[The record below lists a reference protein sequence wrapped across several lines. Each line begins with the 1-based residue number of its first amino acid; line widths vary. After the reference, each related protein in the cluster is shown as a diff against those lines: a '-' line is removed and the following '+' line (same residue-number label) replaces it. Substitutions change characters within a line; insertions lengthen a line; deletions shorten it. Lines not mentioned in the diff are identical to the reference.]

1 MENRRLIGRAGILAW
16 PQKSPG
22 RERGQAKK
30 IIEENQAVICYNIT
44 VQENEQVFSDDSI
57 VQSVREGNTR
67 NFEIL
72 INRYSKKIINFIH
85 KMIYDYDEAQ
95 SLAQDV
101 FIKVYE
107 TIKRYKMQDNFQA
120 FIFTIAKNITLNY
133 IKKQNRILRL
143 SGQSGESRNDRFAEE
158 RYFRS
163 EETQQALLEK
173 TQQEEMMTGALKSLK
188 ENQRIALIMKVYLDF
203 SYNKIAEITGWSIPK
218 IETLISRA
226 KSNLKDKIRLKEKGK
241 EEELKNKN
249 EILQENEKTNVLK
262 EKAR

>member
-1 MENRRLIGRAGILAW
+1 M
-16 PQKSPG
+16 
-22 RERGQAKK
+22 AKK
-30 IIEENQAVICYNIT
+30 ISLQELAVEICYNNT
-44 VQENEQVFSDDSI
+44 VQDNEQVLSDDNV

-72 INRYSKKIINFIH
+72 INRYNKKIINFIH
-85 KMIYDYDEAQ
+85 KMILDYDEAQ

-101 FIKVYE
+101 FLKVYE

-133 IKKQNRILRL
+133 IKKQKRILRF
-143 SGQSGESRNDRFAEE
+143 SGQSSESGNNQFAEE

-163 EETQQALLEK
+163 EETQQAHLES
-173 TQQEEMMTGALKSLK
+173 TQQEEMMTEALKSLK

-226 KSNLKDKIRLKEKGK
+226 KNNLRERIRLRETGK
-241 EEELKNKN
+241 T

-262 EKAR
+262 VNAR